1 MHNDQKLDLTYS
13 ELSYSITS
21 DDWEYST
28 QVFFFMFL
36 CSVFSII
43 AHSFIIWKKAAQA
56 SCKTA
61 SYVVLEKQERFGNT
75 WEWVNDE
82 RTLFSGWT
90 IPLKAL
96 PSLWTSFFFCV
107 SFSGLRGT
115 DEQTTSGY
123 QNLMFTSQRGS
134 LPPLIIPLVIIWGPY
149 TSCFT
154 SVLWNSILTN
164 LKITQLPA
172 TQTHHIPN

>member
-1 MHNDQKLDLTYS
+1 MTWNIVHKS
-13 ELSYSITS
+13 
-21 DDWEYST
+21 
-28 QVFFFMFL
+28 FFFMFL

-96 PSLWTSFFFCV
+96 HLFEHHFFLCEFQWTERNRWPDH
-107 SFSGLRGT
+107 LRISKSHVYLPERVTATSHYTPGHYMRTLYFLFHICLVKFNSYKPKNYTIACHT
-115 DEQTTSGY
+115 DT
-123 QNLMFTSQRGS
+123 
-134 LPPLIIPLVIIWGPY
+134 PHP
-149 TSCFT
+149 
-154 SVLWNSILTN
+154 
-164 LKITQLPA
+164 
-172 TQTHHIPN
+172 